1 MPKKRGAGL
10 MMVWCEVPANVED
23 EFNQWYNTE
32 HLQELL
38 AVPGVLN
45 AARYEATS
53 SGPKHLAMYE
63 LESADVINTEAFK
76 NRPPTPWGQK
86 VGPRAVATTL
96 INNVYRMI
104 HPTTLS
110 DELANADMS
119 PALQIGAD
127 GRSLRKRRRVERL
140 VLRRLCAQLRKGAGR
155 HPGPALEGG
164 PGRAGLCHGVRV

>member
-1 MPKKRGAGL
+1 MPKMRGTGL
-10 MMVWCEVPANVED
+10 MMVWCEVPADVEE

-38 AVPGVLN
+38 SVPGVLN

-63 LESADVINTEAFK
+63 LESADVINTDAFK

-96 INNVYRMI
+96 INNVYTMI
-104 HPTTLS
+104 HPNRPVGRVGQLGHV
-110 DELANADMS
+110 AGAADR
-119 PALQIGAD
+119 PD
-127 GRSLRKRRRVERL
+127 GRSRRERRGMEQL
-140 VLRRLCAQLRKGAGR
+140 VLRRV
-155 HPGPALEGG
+155 
-164 PGRAGLCHGVRV
+164 RAEL